1 MDISLTDIIN
11 ATAAAV
17 RVVYLIAVVIRDAEN
32 LHIELKDIAKS
43 IATDLTIVGGL
54 LEHLQRF
61 AQRVTKQDETF
72 LITNI
77 DLLRSII
84 TDAQNVLEEVRRDR
98 SLFRRLFMKKNEY
111 RRQLRDVS
119 RQLHN
124 SCVIIQGNLPVI
136 TRIEIPRREFP
147 DFRRIF
153 NKVPEKSLS
162 FYDFSII
169 KNDPNSV
176 LTIAF
181 DEFDTTRS
189 LCYMKLGNEQV
200 FLSYQLRTWSALN
213 PIQIV
218 LEQRRRDFA
227 DRMRHRNNINVS
239 GTYLPA
245 DSAASTQSQ
254 SQPSAPPPPVAA
266 AAANNTRER
275 RDFSEFFMTHDD
287 ICGMTLTQSFIYI
300 ATKCEIT
307 TVSLSKQKIIAQ
319 YGIEGDGPNTFK
331 NISYIYI
338 PPNDETSLYIV
349 DRGQCAV
356 HLYKID
362 ASGLRF
368 EYVRRFV
375 VIANVNQQ
383 CNLISCAI
391 FNRNLYVSDDV
402 NNCLHVFPLNG
413 ERQSFVLCDNWMTPF
428 SPGSLCAHGKYLYV
442 ANYSAESPGILV
454 FNEQCLLVDW
464 FRNSSLQEI
473 LAFDINPNINELY
486 VLTTTTITEN
496 GTRRKRPLI
505 VSMDLVL
512 HV

>member
-1 MDISLTDIIN
+1 
-11 ATAAAV
+11 
-17 RVVYLIAVVIRDAEN
+17 
-32 LHIELKDIAKS
+32 
-43 IATDLTIVGGL
+43 
-54 LEHLQRF
+54 
-61 AQRVTKQDETF
+61 
-72 LITNI
+72 
-77 DLLRSII
+77 
-84 TDAQNVLEEVRRDR
+84 
-98 SLFRRLFMKKNEY
+98 
-111 RRQLRDVS
+111 
-119 RQLHN
+119 
-124 SCVIIQGNLPVI
+124 
-136 TRIEIPRREFP
+136 
-147 DFRRIF
+147 
-153 NKVPEKSLS
+153 VPEKLLS

-176 LTIAF
+176 LTIIF

-218 LEQRRRDFA
+218 LEQRRRDF
-227 DRMRHRNNINVS
+227 RERLHNKNSINVP
-239 GTYLPA
+239 GNHLPA
-245 DSAASTQSQ
+245 
-254 SQPSAPPPPVAA
+254 PPLPVAATA
-266 AAANNTRER
+266 AAANNTREKL
-275 RDFSEFFMTHDD
+275 DFSEFFMTHDD
-287 ICGMTLTQSFIYI
+287 ICGMTFTQSFIYI

-428 SPGSLCAHGKYLYV
+428 SPGSLCTNREYLYV
-442 ANYSAESPGILV
+442 ANCSAESPGILV
-454 FNEQCLLVDW
+454 FNEQCQPVDW
-464 FRNSSLQEI
+464 FRNNSLQEI
-473 LAFDINPNINELY
+473 LAFDIDPNINELY

-505 VSMDLVL
+505 VSMNLVPRTQ
-512 HV
+512 H